1 MAIPDPVP
9 VNPAPPV
16 TKRGVL
22 PTAKLLSAVATMI
35 VLYILRQFTDVDE
48 DLEEILNL
56 TIPIVV
62 AYLVPNSD
70 TPGGVPD
77 ARPVLRDEAGQSAVE
92 LLVVAL
98 LVLVIVIVALRYL

>member
-1 MAIPDPVP
+1 MTPYDPVP

-62 AYLVPNSD
+62 AYLVPNAP

-77 ARPVLRDEAGQSAVE
+77 SRPVLRDEVGQSAVE